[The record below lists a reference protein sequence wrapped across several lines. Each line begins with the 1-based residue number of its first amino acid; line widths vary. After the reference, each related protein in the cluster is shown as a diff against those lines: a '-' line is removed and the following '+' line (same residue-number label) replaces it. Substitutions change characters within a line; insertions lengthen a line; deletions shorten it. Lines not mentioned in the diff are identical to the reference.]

1 MPQFRLSNERYE
13 EIKEIIVNMYEAYQ
27 INTIPISG
35 FEIAH
40 KMGIEVIPY
49 SEYDVNA
56 RTLLMKKSEDGVV
69 VETMEN
75 KFYIFYNDKM
85 GKGRIK

>member
-13 EIKEIIVNMYEAYQ
+13 EIIVNMYEAYQ

-49 SEYDVNA
+49 SEYDVNT
-56 RTLLMKKSEDGVV
+56 RTLLMKKKRRWFCCR
-69 VETMEN
+69 N
-75 KFYIFYNDKM
+75 Y
-85 GKGRIK
+85 GK